1 MTLYIGQPNTDP
13 VTGGLLHP
21 INIEY
26 PDYIETAN
34 KIEIL
39 DHPDNEGIH
48 HTYSIT
54 QGNVGTVINFK
65 DLSPI
70 DLLVVVE
77 NYYNQVSSPT
87 TSYNSH
93 DLKQA
98 LQKQIALLR
107 SLITLTTSYKKNFPK
122 KISHHT
128 R

>member
-34 KIEIL
+34 KIESL

-77 NYYNQVSSPT
+77 NYYNQ
-87 TSYNSH
+87 
-93 DLKQA
+93 L
-98 LQKQIALLR
+98 LQKTINTNPDNIE
-107 SLITLTTSYKKNFPK
+107 LINDLNNNHLDLY
-122 KISHHT
+122 
-128 R
+128 